1 MSNIYRTI
9 QNDELDLICFQYYG
23 FTSGSVE
30 AVLGANRDLAKE
42 LPLLQ
47 EGIEI
52 TLPEIEKPVT
62 TVKRLWD

>member
-1 MSNIYRTI
+1 MINIYRTI

-30 AVLGANRDLAKE
+30 AVLEANRDLAKE

>member
-30 AVLGANRDLAKE
+30 AVLAANRDLAKE

>member
-30 AVLGANRDLAKE
+30 AVLEANRDLAKE

>member
-30 AVLGANRDLAKE
+30 AVLAANRDLAKE
-42 LPLLQ
+42 LPLLK
-47 EGIEI
+47 EGLEI

>member
-30 AVLGANRDLAKE
+30 AVLAANRDLAKE
-42 LPLLQ
+42 LPLLKD
-47 EGIEI
+47 GLEI